1 MGATISFTKN
11 IFEKI
16 NGYPNNFEGWGYEDD
31 NVILRCYAEKL
42 SIYYNK
48 NGKIIDTEEINGMVK
63 SNLEKQEELKINNEK
78 ENIGFEKN
86 YNFHNYKKN
95 GLSNLNYELLNE
107 FSYNNNFHIIIDL
120 KME

>member
-1 MGATISFTKN
+1 
-11 IFEKI
+11 
-16 NGYPNNFEGWGYEDD
+16 
-31 NVILRCYAEKL
+31 
-42 SIYYNK
+42 
-48 NGKIIDTEEINGMVK
+48 MVK

-107 FSYNNNFHIIIDL
+107 FSYKNNFHIIIDL
-120 KME
+120 KMEESKKLYPNDFIFKEDIQKDIYNKKIKSLMYTIKKISF